1 MIDTKVRINCKSIE
15 RYIMSYKISDS
26 VAMRFIQIFQ
36 EAVLLGVDGADLM
49 RQVRLV
55 VDEADESTMTLCPD
69 YEKQVVEMHK
79 KYLEDAEKLA
89 VVSESSRPGLIFEN

>member
-1 MIDTKVRINCKSIE
+1 
-15 RYIMSYKISDS
+15 MSYKISDS

-55 VDEADESTMTLCPD
+55 VDESTPDTVTLCPE
-69 YEKQVVEMHK
+69 YEKQVTEMHK
-79 KYLEDAEKLA
+79 KYLEEAEQLST
-89 VVSESSRPGLIFEN
+89 VSESSRPGSIFEN